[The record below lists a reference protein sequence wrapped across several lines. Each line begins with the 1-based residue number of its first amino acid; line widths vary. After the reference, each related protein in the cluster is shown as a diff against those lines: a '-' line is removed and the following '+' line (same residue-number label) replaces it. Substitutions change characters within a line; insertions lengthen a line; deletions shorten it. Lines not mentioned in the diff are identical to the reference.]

1 MTKSHPSNLLSH
13 FKKEDFLEYLHNNVS
28 SLDPNLRV
36 LDQNLPILNIEDPID
51 LVVSNQ
57 QMELFLIKVFSSIT
71 QKDFFTILKLC
82 NWVDKNWV
90 TLAHVYENK
99 LGYLSKKVE
108 VCCLTNRIHPE
119 VGEVLH
125 ELKDTPLKIFL
136 YEGVALSDHSGW
148 TIDAYKPSE
157 FEKSI
162 EWAKLKKKKKNL
174 LPSKPLLSQEEI
186 DAFLS
191 PSTLE
196 LQDETFSSEFSDDEV
211 TVNLT
216 NHSFID

>member
-1 MTKSHPSNLLSH
+1 MTTPQPSSL
-13 FKKEDFLEYLHNNVS
+13 DFVEYLHNNVS

-57 QMELFLIKVFSSIT
+57 QMELFLIKVFSSVT

-82 NWVDKNWV
+82 NWVDKNWL
-90 TLAHVYENK
+90 TLAHVYEGK
-99 LGYLSKKVE
+99 LGYLSKRVE

-125 ELKDTPLKIFL
+125 ELKATPLKIFL

-157 FEKSI
+157 FEESI
-162 EWAKLKKKKKNL
+162 ERAKLKKKNL
-174 LPSKPLLSQEEI
+174 LPSKPLLSREEI

-191 PSTLE
+191 PTSTLE
-196 LQDETFSSEFSDDEV
+196 QPNEDFLSEFSDDEV
-211 TVNLT
+211 TVNLVG
-216 NHSFID
+216 NHLID